1 MAYAKETYLTRKV
14 NGRGTCSLHACV
26 PKRWAKDKEQ
36 NVMGVVFFD
45 LTNDEDRQQYE
56 KLRLEMNWG

>member
-1 MAYAKETYLTRKV
+1 MAYAKEQYLTRKT
-14 NGRGTCSLHACV
+14 NGRGGCSFNASA

-45 LTNDEDRQQYE
+45 LTNEKDRCFYE
-56 KLRLEMNWG
+56 KLRLEIEWG